1 MYATEKQNRGSD
13 CSLIVVS
20 LTTENNGIIHIRKA
34 VAFSDF
40 TFLLQTFCDLLYNS
54 TLHQLSK
61 LNDFL
66 CLSRMHLER
75 SDMTVN
81 HSSVYRLPLVL
92 NSISVVWVWK
102 ASHTCLPLVF
112 P

>member
-40 TFLLQTFCDLLYNS
+40 TFLLQTFCNLLYCALQVGCQS
-54 TLHQLSK
+54 A
-61 LNDFL
+61 
-66 CLSRMHLER
+66 
-75 SDMTVN
+75 
-81 HSSVYRLPLVL
+81 LPLKLHKTFSYCVWCAVYKSMW
-92 NSISVVWVWK
+92 SIW
-102 ASHTCLPLVF
+102 
-112 P
+112 